1 MSDTPQD
8 TVPEGLTEEEQFSW
22 LTMVKYRRQM
32 GYASTEQDFE
42 YLRKIAALRRERAEA
57 REEVE
62 RLRGLLAEVREDGT
76 GSLEGKR
83 VWPIRAALHR
93 RIAAELDNREVDA
106 KTGFPKPA
114 PDGEEA
120 TQGKED

>member
-8 TVPEGLTEEEQFSW
+8 TVPEGLTEARAQELLHELHEAGTYEEAN
-22 LTMVKYRRQM
+22 LAREALLNGVAT
-32 GYASTEQDFE
+32 
-42 YLRKIAALRRERAEA
+42 LRRELAAA

-62 RLRGLLAEVREDGT
+62 RLKGLLAEVREDAT
-76 GSLEGKR
+76 GSVEGKR